1 MNGDWLVRARDG
13 RLCAYE
19 YASEGDAIDCRLECG
34 PDGSWSA
41 GRTVGGEQRLLRGL
55 ALAQGPHRY
64 VHLVSWRPTVPGE
77 AGLVHSTHFQPHLAA
92 LDWTPLGHPNKKGDR
107 TGPPAVAVDAQGRA
121 HVFVRNGGG
130 GLSMRVQGE
139 KGGWG
144 AWVDLK
150 GSGVRDE
157 LAAVAGES
165 GLVEV
170 YAVTAD
176 GIACWRQREPGAK
189 PVNDGGALSVRAR
202 ESSLTALATS
212 ATHSTLFF
220 TDEDEVLHAWRGDAQ
235 PVPLLKAAGPGP
247 VAAVRCM
254 LDGHDCTVLAQ
265 RTTSGRVA
273 LAAYPTEQESAGA
286 WWVESG
292 PGLPE
297 DAEVA
302 LALDHRGDVT
312 AASASSST
320 GQLLVARRK
329 DEPGLALTAWQPV

>member
-19 YASEGDAIDCRLECG
+19 YATAGDAVVCRLERG
-34 PDGSWSA
+34 PDEPWSA

-55 ALAQGPHRY
+55 ALAQGPHDY

-92 LDWTPLGHPNKKGDR
+92 LDWAPIGHPNKTGDR

-121 HVFVRNGGG
+121 HVFVRNRGG
-130 GLSMRVQGE
+130 GLSMRAQGE

-144 AWVDLK
+144 AWTDLK
-150 GSGVRDE
+150 GSGVRGE
-157 LAAVAGES
+157 PAAVTGES

-170 YAVTAD
+170 YALTVD
-176 GIACWRQREPGAK
+176 GLVRWKQREPGAK
-189 PVNDGGALSVRAR
+189 PEQDGAPLPVGAR

-212 ATHSTLFF
+212 ATRSTLFF
-220 TDEDEVLHAWRGDAQ
+220 TDEDEVLHVLRGDAR

-247 VAAVRCM
+247 VAAVRCV

-265 RTTSGRVA
+265 RTASGRVA

-286 WWVESG
+286 WWADSG
-292 PGLPE
+292 PRLPD
-297 DAEVA
+297 DAQVA
-302 LALDHRGDVT
+302 LVLDHRGDVV
-312 AASASSST
+312 AATVSPST